1 MTTKTFNF
9 YFIEQNESNEK
20 VSLLSACTLGK
31 KLFSGKIMPSYSE
44 AAIEPSPY
52 KTIIL
57 YFVTTMYRSYFLV
70 KLQIW
75 IIYVDAWCC
84 FDDNATSVLLHIDF
98 VSTLKRLCL
107 SKGMQ
112 LYKTINSV
120 KTIFQEIWAM
130 VQSSYHVENG
140 FGEHSFRILHF
151 IYNAYQRL
159 LLVDTKNVR

>member
-1 MTTKTFNF
+1 MKRF
-9 YFIEQNESNEK
+9 FIKRLYS
-20 VSLLSACTLGK
+20 GK
-31 KLFSGKIMPSYSE
+31 KLFPGKFIPSYSE
-44 AAIEPSPY
+44 AAIETSPF

-57 YFVTTMYRSYFLV
+57 YFVTTMCTSYFLA
-70 KLQIW
+70 KLQVW
-75 IIYVDAWCC
+75 IIQEDAWCR
-84 FDDNATSVLLHIDF
+84 FDDNATSVRLHIDF
-98 VSTLKRLCL
+98 VSTLKRLYL

>member
-1 MTTKTFNF
+1 MKRF
-9 YFIEQNESNEK
+9 FIKRLYS
-20 VSLLSACTLGK
+20 GK
-31 KLFSGKIMPSYSE
+31 KLFSGKIMSSYSE
-44 AAIEPSPY
+44 AAIESSPY

-57 YFVTTMYRSYFLV
+57 YFVTTMCRSYFLV
-70 KLQIW
+70 KLKVW
-75 IIYVDAWCC
+75 IIHVDAWCR
-84 FDDNATSVLLHIDF
+84 FDDNTTSLLLHIDF
-98 VSTLKRLCL
+98 ASTLKRLCL

-112 LYKTINSV
+112 LYKAINSV